1 MAGSSPIVPSITAVR
16 RLLAAARS
24 AGGPYGT
31 VLEVSILALCLP
43 WEAVAID
50 LEKIEWATGF
60 VEIPARGGRNRI
72 LVLPGDA
79 RATILRVAGSASGK
93 GQAVT
98 AGRGKRLE
106 ARYVRLDR
114 LQDYLADTV
123 SDAIEIEGWNFHGIR
138 VAGER
143 ALSAAGRSPAETA
156 TALGRYDRGVQP
168 PRVRAEIAAMA
179 LETWCSILRDTT
191 RQRGRGAS

>member
-1 MAGSSPIVPSITAVR
+1 MAGSSPIVPSIRTVR
-16 RLLAAARS
+16 SLLAAGRS
-24 AGGPYGT
+24 VGGTYGT
-31 VLEVSILALCLP
+31 VLEISILALCLP

-50 LEKIEWATGF
+50 LERIDWSTGF
-60 VEIPARGGRNRI
+60 VEVPARGKRNRV

-114 LQDYLADTV
+114 LQDHLADKVPET
-123 SDAIEIEGWNFHGIR
+123 IGLGEWNFHGIR
-138 VAGER
+138 VAGIE
-143 ALSAAGRSPAETA
+143 ALRAAGRSSDEIQA
-156 TALGRYDRGVQP
+156 ALGYHSSRTVA
-168 PRVRAEIAAMA
+168 PRVRAEVAGMA
-179 LETWCSILRDTT
+179 LETWCSILRDTGERRT
-191 RQRGRGAS
+191 RTAR